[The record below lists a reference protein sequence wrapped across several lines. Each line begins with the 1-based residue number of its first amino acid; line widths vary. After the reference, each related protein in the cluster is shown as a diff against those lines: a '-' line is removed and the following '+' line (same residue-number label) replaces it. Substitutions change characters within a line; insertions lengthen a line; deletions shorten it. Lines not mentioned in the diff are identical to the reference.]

1 MLRSPLSI
9 RLIAAAILFVAVGSC
24 AAPPP
29 RQEFA
34 EITWTHLT
42 PYKLNVARI
51 EVVSEF
57 KPTFKPPHVEHFFPV
72 PPEKA
77 VRRWIQDRLLASGP
91 SGVAK
96 VTIKDASAT
105 EAELRQGKDEGVRGY
120 FTTEQ
125 AQRYDLAVEVVI
137 EIYNDRGFKVAFTS
151 ARAERSQT
159 VPEDITLNGRERVW
173 YDTTEALMKDFNAV
187 MEKNIPLY
195 LKSELL

>member
-1 MLRSPLSI
+1 MLRSPLPL
-9 RLIAAAILFVAVGSC
+9 RLMAAALLLMAVGSC
-24 AAPPP
+24 ASPPP

-34 EITWTHLT
+34 EITWTHLK

-77 VRRWIQDRLLASGP
+77 VRRWIQDRLVAGGP

-96 VTIKDASAT
+96 VIIKDASAT
-105 EAELRQGKDEGVRGY
+105 EVELRQGKDEGVRGY

-125 AQRYDLAVEVVI
+125 GQRYDLVVDVVI
-137 EIYNDRGFKVAFTS
+137 EVYDDRGFKLAYTS
-151 ARAERSQT
+151 ARAERTQT
-159 VPEDITLNGRERVW
+159 VAEDVTLNERERVW
-173 YDTTEALMKDFNAV
+173 YDTTEALMKEFNGV
-187 MEKNIPLY
+187 MDKNIPLY
-195 LKSELL
+195 LKSVLL